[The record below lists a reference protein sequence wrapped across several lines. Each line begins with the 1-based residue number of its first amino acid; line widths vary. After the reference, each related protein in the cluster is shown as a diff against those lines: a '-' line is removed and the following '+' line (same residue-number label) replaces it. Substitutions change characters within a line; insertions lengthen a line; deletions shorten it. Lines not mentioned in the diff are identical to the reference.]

1 MRRGMDKALAAFAC
15 ALLIGA
21 LGALSWHSDQEMCA
35 PAQNLGPSF
44 DDADARD
51 EVIFEIEKLHSI
63 WRNNDAG
70 TGSGK
75 GEAGNP

>member
-15 ALLIGA
+15 AMIIGA
-21 LGALSWHSDQEMCA
+21 LGALSWHSDQAMSM
-35 PAQNLGPSF
+35 PAQELGTSF
-44 DDADARD
+44 DDANARD

-75 GEAGNP
+75 GAAGNP